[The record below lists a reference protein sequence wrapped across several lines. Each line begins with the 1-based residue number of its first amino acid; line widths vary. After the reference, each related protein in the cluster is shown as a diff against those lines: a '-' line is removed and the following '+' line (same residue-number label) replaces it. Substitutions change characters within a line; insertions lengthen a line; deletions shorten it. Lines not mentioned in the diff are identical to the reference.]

1 MSTPLMIGP
10 NEREALDNL
19 RKLANEHPVDMRT
32 LTERLKTP
40 DGKAAH
46 KKQMTAQSVAIP
58 ADFLVT
64 FSIEIGHPIGTCRH
78 MSMSVGK
85 QERVPS
91 PQGAWMVAE
100 QLGFVGGL
108 ESCVH
113 WLEDLQGHGRAI
125 NVVQPVNF
133 VWP

>member
-10 NEREALDNL
+10 NERKALDNL

-32 LTERLKTP
+32 LPQRLETP

-46 KKQMTAQSVAIP
+46 MTQMTAQSIRLPV
-58 ADFLVT
+58 DFLVT

-78 MSMSVGK
+78 MSMSVRK
-85 QERVPS
+85 QGRVPN
-91 PQGAWMVAE
+91 PLAAWMVAE

-108 ESCVH
+108 ESCNH
-113 WLEDLQGHGRAI
+113 WLEDLQGHGQAV

-133 VWP
+133 CEP